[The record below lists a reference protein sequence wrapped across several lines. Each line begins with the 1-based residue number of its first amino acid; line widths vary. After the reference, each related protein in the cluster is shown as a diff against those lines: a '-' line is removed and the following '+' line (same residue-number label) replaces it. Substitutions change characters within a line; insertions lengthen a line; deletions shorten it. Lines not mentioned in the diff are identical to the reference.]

1 MVTKRLLAAVLV
13 MLPFLLSAQE
23 VTVNE
28 ARFRKGDDPAWS
40 AFAHDDSAWRKVSF
54 DQPWEELGLGQV
66 NGMGWYRLH
75 VVIPSSLK
83 KGKVEA
89 ILLDLGAIDDSD
101 EAWVNGYRVGKT
113 GTFPEDPGGYS
124 SEWGKRRYYVV
135 DPKWVRWDREN
146 VIAVRVYN
154 YGDPGGFYRGAVKI
168 VKPSLKDFANL
179 SLVAESGGYKAV
191 LATSVKTAGSLQI
204 TVEDVLSGAKES
216 SRTQKVNLAAWKEK
230 QLSCPLA
237 PQKRLKVTY
246 ADPRFEEV
254 LEAEVCAPYILTP
267 PAPATPRYNGP
278 RVFGVRPGSPVIFR
292 LAFSGEKPMKYAVEG
307 LPEGVVLDS
316 EKGVLSGSC
325 AVAGDYPL
333 VFVARNAKGE
343 TRAEFTLKVGDEI
356 ALTPPMGWN
365 SWNCWA
371 LSVSQEKVM
380 ASAAALINR
389 GLADYGYAYMNIDDA
404 WEADERTPE
413 GRIQANEKFPDMK
426 GLGDWLHANGLKFGI
441 YSSPG
446 DHTCGGYLGSLD
458 HERQD
463 AEVWNSW
470 GVDYLK
476 YDWCGYSKV
485 FEAGRDKSEAAYIR
499 PYLKMQQFLREQPRD
514 IFYSLC
520 QYGWGRVWEWGAFI
534 DANSWRTSHDI
545 NDTWES
551 LYVTGFERQPGLHPY
566 AGPGHWNDPDMLIVG
581 KVGWSSSLRDSRL
594 TPDEQ
599 YTHISLWSLLAANML
614 IGCDIA
620 QIDDFTFNLLCN
632 NEVNAVNQDILGH
645 QAHQD
650 VVEDGMQIWSRDLFD
665 GAYAVGIFNLNEAS
679 VPVRLDGALAK
690 IGLKAAAV
698 RDLWRQIDIPTDAEY
713 VIPPHGVL
721 YVKVPGVSGPGDLI
735 PAPVEYSVLPGCIR
749 ADGLTQ
755 LPEEVLLSESALREQ
770 LQGRKLA
777 DWQLKSAYWLEVGKK
792 GVRIVA
798 ADAEGVFYARQSLKM
813 LASLDSSIACCTILD
828 WPRFRYR
835 GILLDESRNFQGKEF
850 VMKQLDMMALL
861 KMNRFHFHLVD
872 NPGWRLQIDAY
883 PRLTQLTAWRPEPDF
898 WDWEKDEVGGDFL
911 EEGTP
916 GAYGGYYTKQDIAEI
931 LAFAAERH
939 IEVIPEIEMPGHNYE
954 TRAAYPELAC
964 SLPEADRPDQWELC
978 PGKESTYE
986 FLEKVLLEVFDLF
999 PSEYVHIG
1007 GDEAGKRNWERCPD
1021 CQARM
1026 KAEGL
1031 ENVEQLQSYMIR
1043 RMERFAHAHRRR
1055 IIGWDEILEGGLA
1068 PDATVMSWR
1077 GTAGGLRAIAE
1088 GHDVIFTPTTHY
1100 YLDYHQAPDQYRAAG
1115 RYQPLENVYAF
1126 DPLEEGVSESDAH
1139 HVLGVQGNLWTEW
1152 IHEAWHAEMM
1162 LYPRAFAIAET
1173 GWSPAARK
1181 DYPDFERRAAA
1192 FSSVART
1199 LGYTV
1204 YGSSRRTLPPAK
1216 ERD

>member
-1 MVTKRLLAAVLV
+1 MVMKRFLAAVLMV
-13 MLPFLLSAQE
+13 LPALLSAQ
-23 VTVNE
+23 VISVDE
-28 ARFRKGDDPAWS
+28 ALFRKGDDPAWS
-40 AFAHDDSAWRKVSF
+40 AFSYEDNAWRAVSF
-54 DQPWEELGLGQV
+54 DRPWEELGLDQV
-66 NGMGWYRLH
+66 NGKGWYRLH

-83 KGKVEA
+83 KGKVDA
-89 ILLDLGAIDDSD
+89 ILLDMGAIDDSD
-101 EAWVNGYRVGKT
+101 ETWVNGHRVGKT

-135 DPKWVRWDREN
+135 DPGWVRWDQDN

-154 YGDPGGFYRGAVKI
+154 YGDPGGFYRGAVRI
-168 VKPSLKDFANL
+168 VKPGLKDFATL
-179 SLVAESGGYKAV
+179 SLVAETGGYKAV
-191 LATSVKTAGSLQI
+191 LSTSVKTAGSLQI
-204 TVEDVLSGAKES
+204 TVEDVLTGARES
-216 SRTQKVNLAAWKEK
+216 SRTQKINLAAWKEK

-278 RVFGVRPGSPVIFR
+278 LVFGVRPGSPVIFR
-292 LAFSGEKPMKYAVEG
+292 LAFSGEKPMEYAVEG

-333 VFVARNAKGE
+333 VFVARNAQGE
-343 TRAEFTLKVGDEI
+343 ARAEFTLKVGDRI
-356 ALTPPMGWN
+356 GLTPPMGWN

-389 GLADYGYAYMNIDDA
+389 GLADYGYAYINIDDA
-404 WEADERTPE
+404 WEADERTPD

-463 AEVWNSW
+463 AEVWNEW

-614 IGCDIA
+614 IGCDVA

-650 VVEDGMQIWSRDLFD
+650 VVKDGMQIWSRDLSD
-665 GAYAVGIFNLNEAS
+665 GSYAVGIFNLNEAS
-679 VPVRLDGALAK
+679 IPVRLDGALAE
-690 IGLKAAAV
+690 IGLKAGAV
-698 RDLWRQIDIPTDAEY
+698 RDLWRQKDIPTDAEY
-713 VIPPHGVL
+713 IIPPHGVL
-721 YVKVPGVSGPGDLI
+721 YVKVPGKTGPGDII
-735 PAPVEYSVLPGCIR
+735 PAPVEYSVLPGSIGSDR
-749 ADGLTQ
+749 LMQMPQEVRISDG
-755 LPEEVLLSESALREQ
+755 ALRPY
-770 LQGRKLA
+770 LKGRILA
-777 DWQLKSAYWLEVGKK
+777 DWQLKSAYWLEVGKT
-792 GVRIVA
+792 GVKIVA
-798 ADAEGVFYARQSLKM
+798 ADGEGVFYARQSLKM
-813 LASLDSSIACCTILD
+813 LASLDRSVTCCTILD

-835 GILLDESRNFQGKEF
+835 GIMLDESRNYQGKDF
-850 VMKQLDMMALL
+850 VIKQLDMMALL

-872 NPGWRLQIDAY
+872 NPGWRLQVDAF

-898 WDWEKDEVGGDFL
+898 WDWEKNEVGGDFL

-964 SLPEADRPDQWELC
+964 SLPPAERPDEWELC

-1031 ENVEQLQSYMIR
+1031 ESVEQLQSYLIK
-1043 RMERFAHAHRRR
+1043 RMERFAHEHGRR

-1077 GTAGGLRAIAE
+1077 GTEGGLRAIAE

-1100 YLDYHQAPDQYRAAG
+1100 YLDYYQDADQYRPAG
-1115 RYQPLENVYAF
+1115 RYQPLENVYSF
-1126 DPLEEGVSESDAH
+1126 DPTEVGVSDADAH

-1152 IHEAWHAEMM
+1152 VHEAWHAEMM

-1181 DYPDFERRAAA
+1181 DYPDFERRATAL
-1192 FSSVART
+1192 SGVART

-1204 YGSSRRTLPPAK
+1204 FGRSG
-1216 ERD
+1216 E

>member
-1 MVTKRLLAAVLV
+1 MVTKRFLAAVLMV
-13 MLPFLLSAQE
+13 LPFLLSAQE
-23 VTVNE
+23 LTVNE
-28 ARFRKGDDPAWS
+28 ARFCKGDDPVWS
-40 AFAHDDSAWRKVSF
+40 AFAYDDNAWLKVSF
-54 DQPWEELGLGQV
+54 DQPWEELGLDQV
-66 NGMGWYRLH
+66 NGLGWYRLH

-83 KGKVEA
+83 KGKVSA

-101 EAWVNGYRVGKT
+101 ETWVNGHSVGKT

-135 DPKWVRWDREN
+135 DPGWVRWDQEN

-168 VKPSLKDFANL
+168 VKPSLKDFAAL
-179 SLVAESGGYKAV
+179 SLVAETGGYKAV
-191 LATSVKTAGSLQI
+191 LSTSVKTAGSLQV
-204 TVEDVLSGAKES
+204 TVADVLTGVRES
-216 SRTQKVNLAAWKEK
+216 SKTQKVNLAAWKEK

-278 RVFGVRPGSPVIFR
+278 LVFGVRPGSPVIFR
-292 LAFSGEKPMKYAVEG
+292 LAFSGDKPMEYAVEG

-343 TRAEFTLKVGDEI
+343 TRAEFTLKVGDKI

-404 WEADERTPE
+404 WEADERTPD

-458 HERQD
+458 HERLD

-485 FEAGRDKSEAAYIR
+485 FEAGRDKSEAAYFR

-650 VVEDGMQIWSRDLFD
+650 VVEDGMQIWSRDLYD
-665 GAYAVGIFNLNEAS
+665 GSYAVGIFNLNDAS

-690 IGLKAAAV
+690 IGLEADLV
-698 RDLWRQIDIPTDAEY
+698 RDLWRQQDIPAEAEY

-721 YVKVPGVSGPGDLI
+721 YVKVPGVSGPGDII

-755 LPEEVLLSESALREQ
+755 SPEEVLLSESALREH
-770 LQGRKLA
+770 LQGRELA
-777 DWQLKSAYWLEVGKK
+777 DWQLKSAYWLEMGKK

-798 ADAEGVFYARQSLKM
+798 ADAEGEFYARQSLKM
-813 LASLDSSIACCTILD
+813 LASLGGAVTCCTILD

-835 GILLDESRNFQGKEF
+835 GILLDESRNFQGKDF
-850 VMKQLDMMALL
+850 VLKQLEMMARL

-931 LAFAAERH
+931 LRYAAERH

-1031 ENVEQLQSYMIR
+1031 ENVEQLQSYLIR
-1043 RMERFAHAHRRR
+1043 RMERFAHEHGKR

-1126 DPLEEGVSESDAH
+1126 DPLEEGISEADAH

-1152 IHEAWHAEMM
+1152 VHEAWHAEMM

-1216 ERD
+1216 EKD